1 MMAIHRLHIWGHLQ
15 AKALRL
21 EAVCVLLAGTTAGLA
36 LLTGWLVTR
45 PAPIYYLP
53 ASVGPGLLRP
63 GEVPDTLA
71 VDFAQ
76 QLVLLLG
83 NVTPATATDA
93 HAAVAKYL
101 HPQLLLAFQTQM
113 AREREVLRTDEMAT
127 QLAVRAAT
135 VTTPGMP
142 RTVTVT
148 ALRRIYVGKTP
159 IRDEEVQAMVTLLP
173 VVPSPLNPYGLVVT
187 ALQLTP
193 PLVPADARAAT
204 LSRR

>member
-21 EAVCVLLAGTTAGLA
+21 EAVCVLLASTTAGLA
-36 LLTGWLVTR
+36 LLTGWLITR
-45 PAPIYYLP
+45 PAPIYYIP

-71 VDFAQ
+71 QDFAQ

-83 NVTPATATDA
+83 NVTPATAADA
-93 HAAVAKYL
+93 HAAVSKYL
-101 HPQLLLAFQTQM
+101 HPHLLLVFQTQM
-113 AREREVLRTDEMAT
+113 ARERDLLRHDEMSM
-127 QLAVRAAT
+127 QLTARSAT
-135 VTTPGMP
+135 VTTPGVP
-142 RTVTVT
+142 RTVTIM

-159 IRDEEVQAMVTLLP
+159 IRDDEVQATVTLMP
-173 VVPSPLNPYGLVVT
+173 VAPSPLNPYGLVVT
-187 ALQLTP
+187 ALQLSP
-193 PLVPADARAAT
+193 PLVPVEASTAR

>member
-1 MMAIHRLHIWGHLQ
+1 MAIPRLHVWGHLQ

-21 EAVCVLLAGTTAGLA
+21 EAVCVLLASTTVGLA

-45 PAPIYYLP
+45 PAPIYYIP
-53 ASVGPGLLRP
+53 ASVGPGLLVP
-63 GEVPDTLA
+63 GAVPDALA

-83 NVTPATATDA
+83 NVTPATAADA

-101 HPQLLLAFQTQM
+101 HPQLLLPYTTHM
-113 AREREVLRTDEMAT
+113 AREREVLRADEMAT
-127 QLAVRAAT
+127 QLAVRSAT
-135 VTTPGMP
+135 VTTSGVP

-159 IRDEEVQAMVTLLP
+159 IRDDEVQALVTLLP
-173 VVPSPLNPYGLVVT
+173 VIPSPLNPYGLVVT
-187 ALQLTP
+187 ALQLAP
-193 PLVPADARAAT
+193 PLMPAEASPAR

>member
-1 MMAIHRLHIWGHLQ
+1 MARNRLHIWGHLQ

-21 EAVCVLLAGTTAGLA
+21 EAACVLLAGTTAGLA
-36 LLTGWLVTR
+36 LLTGWLVAR
-45 PAPIYYLP
+45 PAPIYYIP
-53 ASVGPGLLRP
+53 ARVGPGLLAS
-63 GEVPDTLA
+63 GEVPDALA
-71 VDFAQ
+71 RDFAQ

-83 NVTPATATDA
+83 NVTSATAADA

-113 AREREVLRTDEMAT
+113 ARERERLRTDEIAT
-127 QLAVRAAT
+127 QLAVRSAT
-135 VTTPGMP
+135 VTTPGRP
-142 RTVTVT
+142 HTVTVT

-159 IRDEEVQAMVTLLP
+159 IRDEEVQATLTLLP
-173 VVPSPLNPYGLVVT
+173 VLPSPLNPYGLVVT

-193 PLVPADARAAT
+193 PLAPTEARATT